1 MYPISLEIG
10 TCPQES
16 GHVSSTISP
25 AAEAAL
31 PPPVRGRASQPRPWR
46 RPCSAGAGGRQGRG
60 RSVRGLAARPE
71 RRDKSEKDIKQAVYV
86 GQYALTEKTE
96 KARLQALWTGLP
108 KKWKALIRRSLVKA
122 KDMMPLDAGVIRGLL
137 DLLR

>member
-1 MYPISLEIG
+1 MKLGPGIRAKV
-10 TCPQES
+10 P
-16 GHVSSTISP
+16 SP
-25 AAEAAL
+25 
-31 PPPVRGRASQPRPWR
+31 
-46 RPCSAGAGGRQGRG
+46 SAFLCTAF
-60 RSVRGLAARPE
+60 LAARPE

-96 KARLQALWTGLP
+96 KARLRALWTWLP

-122 KDMMPLDAGVIRGLL
+122 KDMMPLEAGVIRGLL